1 MLRLLSVLTTL
12 FASFIIVPAEA
23 MQFSILQADSGHR
36 IVLAQGEI
44 GPGDARKLVRAL
56 RKASVDKHGTRTLW
70 LNSPGGSV
78 MDAIDMADIINAVGV
93 TTVVPGK
100 AMCASACASVV
111 FVAGKYRTV
120 EKGGQLLI
128 HSCFDARNG
137 QKMDECDAVISQR
150 AQANGL
156 SGRAMMAFQEI
167 APGPQYGVLFNA
179 ADAACFGLTHPPGK
193 AELGDNA
200 PCLQQAL
207 HGKPKKKK

>member
-1 MLRLLSVLTTL
+1 MLRLLGVLAAL
-12 FASFIIVPAEA
+12 CACFNVIPANA
-23 MQFSILQADSGHR
+23 MQFSVLQGSTGQK

-44 GPGDARKLVRAL
+44 VEGDAGKLVRAL
-56 RKASVDKHGTRTLW
+56 RRASVDKHGTRTVW

-78 MDAIDMADIINAVGV
+78 IDAMNMADVINAVGV
-93 TTVVPGK
+93 TTVVPAR

-120 EKGGQLLI
+120 EKGGQLMI

-137 QKMDECDAVISQR
+137 QKMDQCDAVISQR

-179 ADAACFGLTHPPGK
+179 ADAACFGLTHAPGK

-200 PCLQQAL
+200 PCIQQAL